1 MKRFRR
7 FSSEARITLPSFL
20 RHRLGLKQND
30 RLEATIEPDSRQVT
44 IKPAEID
51 DQWSERISGYA
62 KPRVPVLD
70 VDTYYQEHRSN

>member
-1 MKRFRR
+1 M
-7 FSSEARITLPSFL
+7 
-20 RHRLGLKQND
+20 
-30 RLEATIEPDSRQVT
+30 EATIEPDSRQVT